1 MDKIKKAALFVPAVA
16 VTAMP
21 VFASSGGTGTYD
33 TVSSSMVTAVTSMA
47 NAGLAAIGDIVPV
60 AAPVLGA
67 MVIIGIGIRAFKRF
81 TGR

>member
-1 MDKIKKAALFVPAVA
+1 MDKLKKAALFVPAVA

-21 VFASSGGTGTYD
+21 VFASSVGGTYD

>member
-1 MDKIKKAALFVPAVA
+1 MDKLKKAALFVPAVA

-21 VFASSGGTGTYD
+21 VFASSGGTYD
-33 TVSSSMVTAVTSMA
+33 TVSSSMVSAVTSMA